1 MTRSLR
7 SSCGYSMFEL
17 LLTLTVVAV
26 LAAVAYPS
34 LLRARSASIEAS
46 TVSSMRAIVSAQA
59 VFAASC
65 ASGFYAPSLAL
76 LTRLG
81 PSGQSSFLGPEFQAN
96 VVDRLGYRIRYTPG
110 VAAKIAPRTCNGLPA
125 GQAGRDYCLSGDPVK
140 TTGAVSL
147 GRHFGINPGGSMFTG
162 RKRVRPA
169 FVGAPPPPA
178 KPL

>member
-1 MTRSLR
+1 MTQSLR
-7 SSCGYSMFEL
+7 SSRGYSMFEL

-46 TVSSMRAIVSAQA
+46 TVTSMRAIVSAQA

-65 ASGFYAPSLAL
+65 ASGFYSPSLTL

-81 PSGQSSFLGPEFQAN
+81 PSGQNGFLGAEFQAN

-110 VAAKIAPRTCNGLPA
+110 VAAKIAPKTCNGLPA
-125 GQAGRDYCLSGDPVK
+125 GQGVRDYFISGDPLK

-147 GRHFGINPGGSMFTG
+147 GRHFGVNPSGSMFSG
-162 RKRVRPA
+162 SKRVRPA
-169 FVGAPPPPA
+169 FIGAPAPPA
-178 KPL
+178 RPL